1 MNYSIPP
8 ALLPFLGFLAVLGGV
23 ALVVRLGRSLVRLG
37 LTAAELGAASGLAEV
52 SARRGD
58 ITGLAERAS
67 HGAELRRNRRR
78 DIAFVLF
85 WLALLVIPPLA
96 GWTRIV
102 YAAAAVLWVLPR
114 RPILKRP
121 VRVAVERP

>member
-8 ALLPFLGFLAVLGGV
+8 ALLPFLGFLAVLGGI

-37 LTAAELGAASGLAEV
+37 LTAAEIGAASGLAEV

-67 HGAELRRNRRR
+67 HGEELRRNRRR

-102 YAAAAVLWVLPR
+102 YAAASVLWLLPR
-114 RPILKRP
+114 RPILKRAI
-121 VRVAVERP
+121 RVPVERP

>member
-8 ALLPFLGFLAVLGGV
+8 ALLPFVGFLAVLGGI

-67 HGAELRRNRRR
+67 HGATLRHNRRR
-78 DIAFVLF
+78 DIAVVLF

-96 GWTRIV
+96 GWTRVV
-102 YAAAAVLWVLPR
+102 YAASAVLWLLPR
-114 RPILKRP
+114 RPILQRAI
-121 VRVAVERP
+121 RVPVERP